1 MEQTEIKEQLKEDMG
16 VAVWE
21 DLNPFVKRGTLFHL
35 DNKYDLLDAAY
46 RIAIDDSSFIK
57 ELIENKKLLKM
68 DHETFNE
75 YTNNKFACII
85 VDPFVLF
92 KIIE

>member
-1 MEQTEIKEQLKEDMG
+1 MDLKEKLKEDMG
-16 VAVWE
+16 LATWE

-35 DNKYDLLDAAY
+35 DNDYDLLDAASK
-46 RIAIDDSSFIK
+46 IATDDAIFIK
-57 ELIENKKLLKM
+57 QIIDQKKLLKM
-68 DHETFNE
+68 DHETFDK
-75 YTNNKFACII
+75 YTDNKFECII